1 MIIIIECSKLP
12 QREYKARHNWVCKG
26 IHWEICKK
34 FKYGHFNKRYMHNPA
49 AALENDTHKQLWD
62 FDIQK
67 DQLIS
72 ARKPDLTII
81 IKKGNLQNCRVCY
94 PT

>member
-1 MIIIIECSKLP
+1 
-12 QREYKARHNWVCKG
+12 
-26 IHWEICKK
+26 
-34 FKYGHFNKRYMHNPA
+34 MHNPA

-94 PT
+94 PIWPQNKTERMWKEG